1 MIRQASTE
9 DAEAIARIY
18 NQNLDEQGFA
28 NCDLTP
34 QTAEYRL
41 KAMRES
47 GDRYPTFVST
57 SDDGRVLGWSS
68 LKRWSTRPDVADVAE
83 IAIYVDR
90 SRRGNIVGAQ
100 LLCHLLGAARERGFR
115 SLISI
120 VLGRNVTSL
129 RGVLAAGFAEVA
141 RLREAAFLREQWV
154 DIVWLEKDLTVP
166 DSAELARHLARF
178 APRKGQEGGGIMM
191 QNGET
196 GSYEF
201 GAFRDNEV
209 ELGRLKHQARVGM
222 ALERAVWA
230 KLGIK
235 PGMRVLDLASG
246 PGVVSCELARAV
258 HPGEVVGVDANDRF
272 IAIARA
278 VQQEEQ
284 VENLEFRRGNAY
296 ELHLEAGS
304 FDVVYARFLFQHLDQ
319 PQRALSEI
327 FRVLRPGG
335 MVCVGDIDDGWLM
348 LHPEPARFPA
358 FVAKAAAAQR
368 AKGGDRAI
376 GRKLYGLFKAAGF
389 ADVRTSVL
397 PVTSQDLGLKNLLDI
412 ITGFKR
418 ELIPASQI
426 EEAEQDLANVYAVAS
441 DPDAW
446 GAVGVFYAVG
456 KKP

>member
-1 MIRQASTE
+1 MIRQASAD
-9 DAEAIARIY
+9 DAAAIARIY

-34 QTAEYRL
+34 QTTEHRL
-41 KAMRES
+41 KAMRE
-47 GDRYPTFVST
+47 GGERYPTFVST

-68 LKRWSTRPDVADVAE
+68 LKRWSTRPHVADVAE
-83 IAIYVDR
+83 IAVYVDR
-90 SRRGNIVGAQ
+90 SRRGNVVGAQ
-100 LLCHLLGAARERGFR
+100 LLCHLLGAARQRGFR
-115 SLISI
+115 SLVSI

-141 RLREAAFLREQWV
+141 RLREAASLRGQWV

-166 DSAELARHLARF
+166 DSAGLARHMARF
-178 APRKGQEGGGIMM
+178 APQQDRSAEDFMM
-191 QNGET
+191 QTGET

-201 GAFRDNEV
+201 GAFRDNDV
-209 ELGRLKHQARVGM
+209 ELGRLKHQARVGL
-222 ALERAVWA
+222 ALERAIWA
-230 KLGIK
+230 KLGIR
-235 PGMRVLDLASG
+235 PGMKVLDLASG
-246 PGVVSCELARAV
+246 PGVVSCELARAID
-258 HPGEVVGVDANDRF
+258 PGQVVGVDANPRF
-272 IAIARA
+272 IEIARA

-284 VENLEFRRGNAY
+284 VKNVEFRRGNAY
-296 ELHLEAGS
+296 ELDVEAGS

-319 PQRALSEI
+319 PGRALSEI

-348 LHPEPARFPA
+348 LHPEPARFSA

-389 ADVRTSVL
+389 TDVRTSVL
-397 PVTSQDLGLKNLLDI
+397 PVTSQDLGLKNLLEI

-426 EEAEQDLANVYAVAS
+426 AEAEQDLADVYTTLS